1 MGEQNPYDVLGA
13 TADVVRDL
21 NRALYGDPQSHTPG
35 LFDKVDT
42 LSHKLDKL
50 SSEID
55 HIQRKRPNI
64 TNWVLGYFTF
74 CASGFFAI
82 LTVVNMVPTHQVQIG
97 YLPVEVSA
105 GVAVALALLALLF
118 FLTGFGWI
126 GGE

>member
-1 MGEQNPYDVLGA
+1 MGEQNPYDVLEA
-13 TADVVRDL
+13 SKDVVRDL
-21 NRALYGDPQSHTPG
+21 NRALYGEPASHTPG

-50 SSEID
+50 SAEID
-55 HIQRKRPNI
+55 RMQRKRPNI

-74 CASGFFAI
+74 WGAIVCGMFAVATEAHGHAVGWLPLEAYVG
-82 LTVVNMVPTHQVQIG
+82 LTVV
-97 YLPVEVSA
+97 LS
-105 GVAVALALLALLF
+105 LLSLLF